1 MAGITIKSNREIE
14 LMREAGKLLRDVHFR
29 LAEELAPGISTLD
42 IDKLCEELIRKTDSI
57 PSFLNYEGYPAS
69 VCVSI
74 NDEVVHGIPKADRII
89 QDGDI
94 VSLDIGLIH
103 NGWQSDAAR
112 THAVGAVSQEA
123 LDLIKVTEESFFEG
137 IKYAVAGN
145 HLHDISNAIGNY
157 CIDRGYGV
165 VYDLVGH
172 GIGREMHEPPQIP
185 NFPQKRKGVL
195 LCAGMTLA
203 IEPMINIGR
212 GDVKFMDDGW
222 TCKTEDGSLSA
233 HYENTILVTD
243 GEPEIL
249 SL

>member
-1 MAGITIKSNREIE
+1 MAGITIKSSKEIE
-14 LMREAGKLLRDVHFR
+14 LMREAGKLLSEVHNR
-29 LAEELAPGISTLD
+29 LGEEVAPGISTLD
-42 IDKLCEELIRKTDSI
+42 IDKLGEELIRKSGSI

-74 NDEVVHGIPKADRII
+74 NEEVVHGIPRADRII

-112 THAVGAVSQEA
+112 THAVGNVSKEA
-123 LDLIKVTEESFFEG
+123 LELIEVTKQSFFEG

-172 GIGREMHEPPQIP
+172 GIGREMHEPPQVP

-203 IEPMINIGR
+203 IEPDR
-212 GDVKFMDDGW
+212 KSV
-222 TCKTEDGSLSA
+222 
-233 HYENTILVTD
+233 V
-243 GEPEIL
+243 
-249 SL
+249 